1 MNKRVL
7 LFRKLRPGSWRSTQV
22 RLSGRTHPS
31 QFSLSLPLGELC
43 VFYELGWLDDA
54 GNFNN
59 VTAEADI
66 ITLPSDVTIAVSE
79 ESMDYCMSEVLQ
91 KMSEDEMVRECV
103 ESDKYTEEE
112 LSQLQDFAEATAGIQ
127 CFLELFQQGCN
138 KFVGGQIYTALS
150 ATTFN
155 G

>member
-1 MNKRVL
+1 M
-7 LFRKLRPGSWRSTQV
+7 
-22 RLSGRTHPS
+22 RLSGRTQPS